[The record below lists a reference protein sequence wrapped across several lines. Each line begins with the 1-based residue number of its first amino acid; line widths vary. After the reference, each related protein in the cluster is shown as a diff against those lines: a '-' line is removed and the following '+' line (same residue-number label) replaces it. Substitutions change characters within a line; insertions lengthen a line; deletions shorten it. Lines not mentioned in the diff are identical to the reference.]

1 MAKVISKKAKVY
13 EVIVTMTVKKKYT
26 VKADSEAEAETKL
39 AESVI
44 VTVTGPVLCCGQDFP
59 VMQKLGAL
67 ASLCFS
73 TNFLI
78 SSSFG
83 ALTAS

>member
-39 AESVI
+39 AESGI
-44 VTVTGPVLCCGQDFP
+44 VTVVPENDRKESYDEQYEVIGVTSGKVD
-59 VMQKLGAL
+59 VD
-67 ASLCFS
+67 
-73 TNFLI
+73 
-78 SSSFG
+78 
-83 ALTAS
+83 

>member
-39 AESVI
+39 AESGI
-44 VTVTGPVLCCGQDFP
+44 VTVVPENDRKESYDEQYEVVGVTSGKVD
-59 VMQKLGAL
+59 VD
-67 ASLCFS
+67 
-73 TNFLI
+73 
-78 SSSFG
+78 
-83 ALTAS
+83 